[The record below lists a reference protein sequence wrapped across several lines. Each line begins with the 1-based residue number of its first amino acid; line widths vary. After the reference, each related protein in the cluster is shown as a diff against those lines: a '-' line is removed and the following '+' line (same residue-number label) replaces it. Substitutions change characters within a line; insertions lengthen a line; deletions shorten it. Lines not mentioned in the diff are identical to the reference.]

1 MVRKL
6 KVAKSDTFV
15 FILYLYIFRNILNIV
30 IPFFGYADELL
41 AVTGIIYFLLSK
53 HRNMFRKENRIIIAG
68 LLLYVLAGIFSY
80 VFHRFQPF
88 WSITLPDLLLD
99 VKFWI
104 WFYIGYKF
112 TNKSFDQLISKLE
125 PHAKLL
131 ICILF
136 TFSVADAGLHIFNE
150 MSDIKM
156 GMRAVGLWDGPAAL
170 ASSAFT
176 LLAIIISKKGSKWV
190 SPYVIF
196 ALAVITMTLRYKS
209 LAVVAAYIV
218 FLLYRAN
225 KLKKVKIYHIMIL
238 GILAVFIAR
247 NQLITYF
254 YTRDV
259 NARSVLWIK
268 SFSLA
273 FQYFPFGAGPGTFA
287 SYYSRVLYSP
297 LYSMLKI
304 QNIYGLSRSYTAFV
318 SDTFW
323 PTVIGQFGVLGFVG
337 YAMAIYWLYKRV
349 MKYSRVEPNR
359 FFVGMYLLVYM
370 MITSV
375 AESAFL
381 HWNAVMIA
389 ILLGMVVR
397 DRE

>member
-1 MVRKL
+1 MKKL
-6 KVAKSDTFV
+6 KVKKSDTFV
-15 FILYLYIFRNILNIV
+15 FILYLYIFRNILIVV

-41 AVTGIIYFLLSK
+41 AVIGIIYFLLAK
-53 HRNMFRKENRIIIAG
+53 HKNLLRKENRIIIIG
-68 LLLYVLAGIFSY
+68 LFLYVLAGIFSY

-125 PHAKLL
+125 PHAKFL
-131 ICILF
+131 ICVLF
-136 TFSVADAGLHIFNE
+136 AFSVSDVRLHIFND

-170 ASSAFT
+170 ASSAVT

-196 ALAVITMTLRYKS
+196 ALIVITMTLRYKS

-225 KLKKVKIYHIMIL
+225 KLKKIKIYHVMIL
-238 GILAVFIAR
+238 GILAIFIAR

-254 YTRDV
+254 YMRDV

-273 FQYFPFGAGPGTFA
+273 FQYFPLGAGPGTFA

-304 QNIYGLSRSYTAFV
+304 QNIYGLSRSYTAFM

-323 PTVIGQFGVLGFVG
+323 PTVIGQFGVLGLVG
-337 YAMAIYWLYKRV
+337 YAMALYWLYKRI

-359 FFVGMYLLVYM
+359 FFVGMYLLAYM

-381 HWNAVMIA
+381 HWNATMIA